1 MHNAPNIN
9 FAWTM
14 LAAEECF
21 RLGVRHAVIC
31 PGSRSAPLALA
42 FARHGGIRVQV
53 AHDERGAAFVALGI
67 AKSSGVPAVLVLT
80 SGTAVANALPAVV
93 EARMSRTPLLVFA
106 ADRPP
111 ELRDCGANQAISQA
125 QLLSAATRWSCD
137 MPCPTIDTRAEF
149 VLSTIDEAFARACGT
164 AGAQAG
170 AVHINW
176 QFREPLAPD
185 VVAWAVAW
193 LWSIVR
199 WTKDASRAPWRVSC
213 AQIPSSV
220 VVDNAIVVAGRCDSL
235 TALSLVK
242 WRGTLLADV
251 TSELAASNTAGADLV
266 LRAASDGDGNAEL
279 REALR
284 VEALAVVGDAVVSKR
299 LNAWISQQEGV
310 TVFGVGDPRMD
321 SFHRASGVYAA
332 PVLFEA
338 DAKLAPHAGWK
349 RALSCATKAAGKAL
363 ASERTLTEP
372 TAIADAT
379 AACAAHQDGTIFYG
393 SSMPIRDAD
402 VFALHP
408 PKGWSVGSNRGASGI
423 DGLLATAV
431 GHALVSEQPVV
442 AFVGDVS
449 MLHDLNSLQLA
460 ASVATPLVIVL
471 LNNDGGGIFRYLPI
485 AKNAAVTPLEFAQ
498 CFTTPHGRSFALIA
512 KAFGLACETPT
523 TRAALSKA
531 VVKALRRG
539 GATMIEVVCTAQASE
554 EVRARVVTASTTA
567 LSREFRA

>member
-1 MHNAPNIN
+1 
-9 FAWTM
+9 
-14 LAAEECF
+14 
-21 RLGVRHAVIC
+21 
-31 PGSRSAPLALA
+31 
-42 FARHGGIRVQV
+42 
-53 AHDERGAAFVALGI
+53 
-67 AKSSGVPAVLVLT
+67 
-80 SGTAVANALPAVV
+80 
-93 EARMSRTPLLVFA
+93 
-106 ADRPP
+106 
-111 ELRDCGANQAISQA
+111 
-125 QLLSAATRWSCD
+125 
-137 MPCPTIDTRAEF
+137 
-149 VLSTIDEAFARACGT
+149 
-164 AGAQAG
+164 
-170 AVHINW
+170 
-176 QFREPLAPD
+176 
-185 VVAWAVAW
+185 
-193 LWSIVR
+193 
-199 WTKDASRAPWRVSC
+199 
-213 AQIPSSV
+213 
-220 VVDNAIVVAGRCDSL
+220 
-235 TALSLVK
+235 
-242 WRGTLLADV
+242 
-251 TSELAASNTAGADLV
+251 
-266 LRAASDGDGNAEL
+266 L

-408 PKGWSVGSNRGASGI
+408 PTDWSVGSNRGASGI

-431 GHALVSEQPVV
+431 GHALASAQPVV

-460 ASVATPLVIVL
+460 ASVETPLVIVL

-531 VVKALRRG
+531 VMKALRRG
-539 GATMIEVVCTAQASE
+539 GATMIEVLCTAQASE

-567 LSREFRA
+567 LSREFRG